1 MRQTHQVGVGPGGID
16 DDEIECS
23 LHCADG
29 VHELHQF
36 RRFVI
41 QNLHGLAKLDAAVN
55 RALEVE
61 AGAARPGASV
71 IDVTG
76 EALLATIEVD
86 GSDALAILQQR
97 NGDMESNG
105 GYSRNTLFVA

>member
-1 MRQTHQVGVGPGGID
+1 MRQTHQVGVGPRGID

-29 VHELHQF
+29 VHELHQL

-41 QNLHGLAKLDAAVN
+41 QSLDSLAKLDAALN
-55 RALEVE
+55 RELEVE
-61 AGAARPGASV
+61 AGAPRRSV
-71 IDVTG
+71 VDVTS

-86 GSDALAILQQR
+86 GSDALAGLQQR
-97 NGDMESNG
+97 NGDM
-105 GYSRNTLFVA
+105 

>member
-1 MRQTHQVGVGPGGID
+1 MRQTHQVGVGPRGID

-36 RRFVI
+36 RRFII
-41 QNLHGLAKLDAAVN
+41 QNLHGLAKLDSAVN
-55 RALEVE
+55 RELEVE

-71 IDVTG
+71 VDVTG
-76 EALLATIEVD
+76 EALLATIKVD
-86 GSDALAILQQR
+86 GSDALAGLQQR
-97 NGDMESNG
+97 NGDM
-105 GYSRNTLFVA
+105 

>member
-1 MRQTHQVGVGPGGID
+1 MRQTDQVGVGPRGID

-29 VHELHQF
+29 VRELHKF
-36 RRFVI
+36 RRFI
-41 QNLHGLAKLDAAVN
+41 FQNLNGLAKLDAAVN
-55 RALEVE
+55 RELEVE

-71 IDVTG
+71 VEVTG

-86 GSDALAILQQR
+86 GSDALADLQQR
-97 NGDMESNG
+97 NGNM
-105 GYSRNTLFVA
+105 